1 MNYLYRALFVA
12 LLASPMKTIQRFKKS
27 CRQDKQLTKI
37 VTFCLLDSH
46 CNRKGNRLEFGS
58 SWAFLV
64 DPTKKISCFSAT
76 SWVDYL
82 QFLKQSFDE

>member
-1 MNYLYRALFVA
+1 MNYMYRALFVA
-12 LLASPMKTIQRFKKS
+12 LLASPMKIIQRFKKS
-27 CRQDKQLTKI
+27 CRQDKELTKI
-37 VTFCLLDSH
+37 VTFCLLDSN
-46 CNRKGNRLEFGS
+46 CNGKGNRLEFGS